1 MSVMDYRRLG
11 YLFDEYPHI
20 MRQNIRGFNRKNNR
34 RKTKREVKR
43 YEQRVAARDMRA
55 QIDDH

>member
-11 YLFDEYPHI
+11 YLNDEFPNI
-20 MRQNIRGFNRKNNR
+20 QRRNIRGANRKNNR

-43 YEQRVAARDMRA
+43 YEQRVAARDMRD
-55 QIDDH
+55 QMN